1 MPTRSPGWPPPEFDN
16 VGKLR
21 PGWVRRLARR
31 GPPGRRLLRRPLQ
44 RPELASL
51 GGLVAAFAVF
61 SILRP
66 DLFLSQD
73 NGINVAS
80 LAAQYG
86 IVAVGVTV
94 LMIGGHFDLSVG
106 TIVGLTGWAMY
117 YFGNVLGLPP
127 IATILCALAF
137 GALLGAINGI
147 LQVRTG
153 LPSFIITLAT
163 SLVYRGLLTMETSGF
178 PVVVKFPADYAQ
190 TIAGKHL
197 FGYRMSL
204 LWFLVVALLAT
215 LFLLR
220 TRMGNWAFAIGQNPT
235 AAKNLG
241 VPVARTTVTLFALSG
256 LTSGIAGVVVAVQYF
271 SIDANRGVGWE
282 LIAIAMAVIGGT
294 LLTGGYGSV
303 LGTVLGAFMY
313 AMVNDGL
320 LLVGLQGYWVNIFL
334 GVVVL
339 VAVLINRMV
348 IDRFVM
354 TPDRPALE
362 QPIIVADEVG
372 LSGRVARLGGAET
385 SRSDRRGAGATAP
398 VVALRNVTM
407 TFQSVTA
414 LREISIEVHAGKVL
428 ALLGDNGAGKSTLIK
443 VLSGVYQPTSGSVEV
458 DGRQIRLHSAHDAR
472 AAGISTVFQDL
483 AVCDLMS
490 ISRNMVL
497 GNEPLERFGP
507 LRIYDAKAA
516 DRIAK
521 DALAT
526 LGVDLRRRLSD
537 PAATL
542 SGGQKQ
548 AVAIARAIV
557 YGSRC
562 LILDEPTAALA
573 VRQTQQVLDQVRRAR
588 DSGQAVMLIMHNLQ
602 QALSVADEVVVLA
615 RGRVLGKFS
624 SADADLERV
633 TQLVAQG

>member
-1 MPTRSPGWPPPEFDN
+1 MTLVNTTGRARSAASRRASDRAFG
-16 VGKLR
+16 VLR
-21 PGWVRRLARR
+21 Q
-31 GPPGRRLLRRPLQ
+31 PLQ

-51 GGLVAAFAVF
+51 AGLVAAFTVF

-66 DLFLSQD
+66 DLFLTQD
-73 NGINVAS
+73 NGVNVAS

-117 YFGNVLGLPP
+117 YFGNELSLPP
-127 IATILCALAF
+127 ILTILCTLVF
-137 GALLGAINGI
+137 GTLLGAINGI
-147 LQVRTG
+147 ILVRSG

-163 SLVYRGLLTMETSGF
+163 SLVYRGILTMKTSGF
-178 PVVVKFPADYAQ
+178 PVVVKFPASYAQ
-190 TIAGKHL
+190 VIAGKHL

-204 LWFLVVALLAT
+204 LWFLVVAVLAT

-220 TRMGNWAFAIGQNPT
+220 TRMGNWTFAIGQNPT

-256 LTSGIAGVVVAVQYF
+256 FTSGIAGIVVAVQYF

-282 LIAIAMAVIGGT
+282 LIAIAMAVVGGT

-313 AMVNDGL
+313 AMVNAGL
-320 LLVGLQGYWVNIFL
+320 LLIGLQGYWVNIFL
-334 GVVVL
+334 GIVVL
-339 VAVLINRMV
+339 VAVLINRVV

-354 TPDRPALE
+354 SPNRAGLE
-362 QPIIVADEVG
+362 PPTMVG
-372 LSGRVARLGGAET
+372 DET
-385 SRSDRRGAGATAP
+385 SPAVRADLPDVTAQADAAQGTRSVTAP
-398 VVALRNVTM
+398 VVALRDVTM
-407 TFQSVTA
+407 SFQSVTA
-414 LREISIEVHAGKVL
+414 LRNISIEAHAGKVL

-443 VLSGVYQPTSGSVEV
+443 VLSGVYRPTSGSVEV
-458 DGRQIRLHSAHDAR
+458 DGRPVTLHSAHNAR
-472 AAGISTVFQDL
+472 GAGISTVFQDL

-490 ISRNMVL
+490 IARNMVL
-497 GNEPLERFGP
+497 GNEPLKRLGP
-507 LRIYDAKAA
+507 LRVYDAKEA
-516 DRIAK
+516 DRVTA

-526 LGVDLRRRLSD
+526 LGVELRWRLSD

-548 AVAIARAIV
+548 AVAIARAIA

-573 VRQTQQVLDQVRRAR
+573 VRQTQQVLAQVRRAR
-588 DSGQAVMLIMHNLQ
+588 DAGQAVILITHNLQ
-602 QALSVADEVVVLA
+602 QAMSVADDIVVLT
-615 RGRVLGKFS
+615 RGRVSAQFS
-624 SADADLERV
+624 SAEADLERI
-633 TQLVAQG
+633 TQLIAQG

>member
-1 MPTRSPGWPPPEFDN
+1 MTDVDG
-16 VGKLR
+16 
-21 PGWVRRLARR
+21 A
-31 GPPGRRLLRRPLQ
+31 GPPRSACSRGATGPTSGPFRRLLE

-51 GGLVAAFAVF
+51 GGLAAAFVVF

-66 DLFLSQD
+66 DLFLTHD
-73 NGINVAS
+73 NGVNVAS

-86 IVAVGVTV
+86 IVAVGVTL
-94 LMIGGHFDLSVG
+94 LMIAGQFDLSVG
-106 TIVGLTGWAMY
+106 TIVGLTGWAMF

-127 IATILCALAF
+127 IPTILCALAV
-137 GALLGAINGI
+137 GTLLGALNGI
-147 LQVRTG
+147 IQVRTG

-163 SLVYRGLLTMETSGF
+163 SLVYRGILTMNTSGF
-178 PVVVKFPADYAQ
+178 PVVVKFPASYAQ
-190 TIAGKHL
+190 VIAGKL
-197 FGYRMSL
+197 FFGYRMSIV
-204 LWFLVVALLAT
+204 WFIVVAVLAT

-241 VPVARTTVTLFALSG
+241 VPVARTTVTLFAMSG
-256 LTSGIAGVVVAVQYF
+256 FTSGVAGVVVAVQYF
-271 SIDANRGVGWE
+271 SIDANRGAGWE
-282 LIAIAMAVIGGT
+282 LIAIAMTVIGGT

-313 AMVNDGL
+313 AMVTAGL

-334 GVVVL
+334 GIVVL
-339 VAVLINRMV
+339 VAVLINRLV

-354 TPDRPALE
+354 SPDRAALDQPVVVAEARPAIE
-362 QPIIVADEVG
+362 AD
-372 LSGRVARLGGAET
+372 RL
-385 SRSDRRGAGATAP
+385 DRTVSASEPRTAAGSAKP
-398 VVALRNVTM
+398 VVALRDVTM
-407 TFQSVTA
+407 SFQSVTA
-414 LREISIEVHAGKVL
+414 LRNITLEAHVGKVL

-443 VLSGVYQPTSGSVEV
+443 VLSGVYRPTSGSVEV
-458 DGRQIRLHSAHDAR
+458 DGRPVTLRSAHDAR
-472 AAGISTVFQDL
+472 TAGISTVFQDL

-490 ISRNMVL
+490 IARNMVL
-497 GNEPLERFGP
+497 GNEPVKRFGP
-507 LRIYDAKAA
+507 LRIYDAKKA
-516 DRIAK
+516 DRITT
-521 DALAT
+521 DALAA
-526 LGVDLRRRLSD
+526 LGVDLRRPLSD

-588 DSGQAVMLIMHNLQ
+588 DAGQAVILIMHNLQ
-602 QALSVADEVVVLA
+602 QALSVADEVIVLA
-615 RGRVLGKFS
+615 RGRVMGQFS
-624 SADADLERV
+624 STDADLERV
-633 TQLVAQG
+633 TQLVGQG

>member
-1 MPTRSPGWPPPEFDN
+1 MTLANTTGPARSAASLGATRRALG
-16 VGKLR
+16 V
-21 PGWVRRLARR
+21 
-31 GPPGRRLLRRPLQ
+31 LRRPLQ

-51 GGLVAAFAVF
+51 GGLVAAFMVF
-61 SILRP
+61 SIMRP
-66 DLFLSQD
+66 DLFLTQD

-94 LMIGGHFDLSVG
+94 LMIAGHFDLSVG

-117 YFGNVLGLPP
+117 YFGNELSLPP
-127 IATILCALAF
+127 IVTILCALAF
-137 GALLGAINGI
+137 GTLLGAINGI
-147 LQVRTG
+147 IQVRTG
-153 LPSFIITLAT
+153 LPSFIITLAS
-163 SLVYRGLLTMETSGF
+163 SLVYRGILTRNTSGF
-178 PVVVKFPADYAQ
+178 PVVVKFPDSYAQ
-190 TIAGKHL
+190 AIAGKHL

-204 LWFLVVALLAT
+204 LWFLAVAVLAT

-220 TRMGNWAFAIGQNPT
+220 TQMGNWAFAIGQNLT

-256 LTSGIAGVVVAVQYF
+256 FTSGIAGVVVAVQYF

-282 LIAIAMAVIGGT
+282 LIAIAMTVIGGT

-313 AMVNDGL
+313 AMVTAGL
-320 LLVGLQGYWVNIFL
+320 LLIGLQGYWVNIFL
-334 GVVVL
+334 GIVVL
-339 VAVLINRMV
+339 VAVLINRVV
-348 IDRFVM
+348 IDRLVM
-354 TPDRPALE
+354 SPDRPGLE
-362 QPIIVADEVG
+362 QPIIVADG
-372 LSGRVARLGGAET
+372 TGPPGGTDPPNAT
-385 SRSDRRGAGATAP
+385 TRADATQRGAGMTAP
-398 VVALRNVTM
+398 VVALRDVTM

-414 LREISIEVHAGKVL
+414 LRNISIEAHAGKVL

-458 DGRQIRLHSAHDAR
+458 DGRPVTLHSAHDAR

-490 ISRNMVL
+490 IARNMVL
-497 GNEPLERFGP
+497 GNEPRKRFGP
-507 LRIYDAKAA
+507 LRIYDAKKA
-516 DRIAK
+516 DRITT
-521 DALAT
+521 DALST

-588 DSGQAVMLIMHNLQ
+588 DAGQAVILIMHNLQ
-602 QALSVADEVVVLA
+602 QAMSVADDVVVLA
-615 RGRVLGKFS
+615 RGRVMGQFS
-624 SADADLERV
+624 SADADLEQV
-633 TQLVAQG
+633 TRLVAQG

>member
-1 MPTRSPGWPPPEFDN
+1 MIEANATGPSGSAASGGATRWADN
-16 VGKLR
+16 VLR
-21 PGWVRRLARR
+21 SL
-31 GPPGRRLLRRPLQ
+31 LQ

-51 GGLVAAFAVF
+51 GGLAAAFVVF

-66 DLFLSQD
+66 DLFLSHD
-73 NGINVAS
+73 NGVNVAS

-86 IVAVGVTV
+86 IVAVGVTL
-94 LMIGGHFDLSVG
+94 LMIAGHFDLSVG

-127 IATILCALAF
+127 ILTILCALAV
-137 GALLGAINGI
+137 GTLLGGLNGVI
-147 LQVRTG
+147 QVRTG

-163 SLVYRGLLTMETSGF
+163 SLVYRGILTMNTSGF
-178 PVVVKFPADYAQ
+178 PVVVKFPASYAQ
-190 TIAGKHL
+190 LIAGKL
-197 FGYRMSL
+197 FFGYRMSVV
-204 LWFLVVALLAT
+204 WFIVVAVLAT

-220 TRMGNWAFAIGQNPT
+220 ARMGNWAFAIGQNPT

-241 VPVARTTVTLFALSG
+241 VPVARTTVTIFAMSG
-256 LTSGIAGVVVAVQYF
+256 FTSGVAGVVVAVQYF

-282 LIAIAMAVIGGT
+282 LIAIAMTVIGGT

-303 LGTVLGAFMY
+303 LGTMLGAFMY
-313 AMVNDGL
+313 AMVNAGL

-334 GVVVL
+334 GIVVL
-339 VAVLINRMV
+339 VAVLINRLV

-354 TPDRPALE
+354 TPDRAALE
-362 QPIIVADEVG
+362 QPVVVA
-372 LSGRVARLGGAET
+372 AET
-385 SRSDRRGAGATAP
+385 RPAIEADRFDPTVSAGELRPAAGAARP
-398 VVALRNVTM
+398 IIALRDVTM
-407 TFQSVTA
+407 SFQSVTA
-414 LREISIEVHAGKVL
+414 LRNITLEAHVGKVL

-443 VLSGVYQPTSGSVEV
+443 VLSGVYRPTSGSVEV
-458 DGRQIRLHSAHDAR
+458 DGRPVTLRSAHDAR

-490 ISRNMVL
+490 IARNMVL
-497 GNEPLERFGP
+497 GNEPVKRFGP
-507 LRIYDAKAA
+507 LRIYDAKKA
-516 DRIAK
+516 DRITT

-588 DSGQAVMLIMHNLQ
+588 EAGQAVILIMHNLQ
-602 QALSVADEVVVLA
+602 QALSVADEVIVLA
-615 RGRVLGKFS
+615 RGRVMGQFS

-633 TQLVAQG
+633 TQLVGEG

>member
-1 MPTRSPGWPPPEFDN
+1 MTEAGGAGSPGSASS
-16 VGKLR
+16 
-21 PGWVRRLARR
+21 RRATGSTFGLF
-31 GPPGRRLLRRPLQ
+31 RRLLK

-51 GGLVAAFAVF
+51 GGLAAAFALF

-66 DLFLSQD
+66 DLFLTHD
-73 NGINVAS
+73 NGVNVAS

-86 IVAVGVTV
+86 IVAVGVTL
-94 LMIGGHFDLSVG
+94 LMIAGHFDLSVG
-106 TIVGLTGWAMY
+106 TIVGLTGWAMF

-127 IATILCALAF
+127 ILTIVCALAV
-137 GALLGAINGI
+137 GTLLGALNGVI
-147 LQVRTG
+147 QVRTG

-163 SLVYRGLLTMETSGF
+163 SLVYRGILTMNTSGF
-178 PVVVKFPADYAQ
+178 PVVVKFPAAYAQ
-190 TIAGKHL
+190 LIAGKL
-197 FGYRMSL
+197 FFGYRMSL
-204 LWFLVVALLAT
+204 IWFLVVAMLAT

-220 TRMGNWAFAIGQNPT
+220 ARMGNWVFAIGQNPT

-241 VPVARTTVTLFALSG
+241 VPVARTTVTLFAMSG
-256 LTSGIAGVVVAVQYF
+256 FTSSVAGVVVAVQYF

-282 LIAIAMAVIGGT
+282 LIAIAMTVIGGA

-313 AMVNDGL
+313 AMVTAGL

-334 GVVVL
+334 GIVVL
-339 VAVLINRMV
+339 VAVLINRLV

-354 TPDRPALE
+354 SPDRAALDQPVVVAEARPA
-362 QPIIVADEVG
+362 IEVD
-372 LSGRVARLGGAET
+372 RLDPPVSAGEPRTA
-385 SRSDRRGAGATAP
+385 AGAAKP
-398 VVALRNVTM
+398 IVALRDVTM
-407 TFQSVTA
+407 SFQSVTA
-414 LREISIEVHAGKVL
+414 LRNITLEAHVGKVL

-443 VLSGVYQPTSGSVEV
+443 VLSGVYRPTSGSVEV
-458 DGRQIRLHSAHDAR
+458 DGRPVVLRSAHDAR

-490 ISRNMVL
+490 IARNMVL
-497 GNEPLERFGP
+497 GNEPVKRFGP
-507 LRIYDAKAA
+507 LRIYDAKKA
-516 DRIAK
+516 DRITTE
-521 DALAT
+521 ALAA

-588 DSGQAVMLIMHNLQ
+588 DAGQAVILIMHNLQ
-602 QALSVADEVVVLA
+602 QALSVADEVIVLA
-615 RGRVLGKFS
+615 RGRVMGQFS
-624 SADADLERV
+624 SADADLEGV
-633 TQLVAQG
+633 TQLVGQG

>member
-1 MPTRSPGWPPPEFDN
+1 MANATDPAGSGTSRTATRLSVSVF
-16 VGKLR
+16 
-21 PGWVRRLARR
+21 RRL
-31 GPPGRRLLRRPLQ
+31 LQ

-51 GGLVAAFAVF
+51 GGLIAAFTAF
-61 SILRP
+61 SIMRP
-66 DLFLSQD
+66 DLFLTQE

-94 LMIGGHFDLSVG
+94 LMIAGYFDLSVG
-106 TIVGLTGWAMY
+106 TMVGLTGWAMY
-117 YFGNVLGLPP
+117 YFGNELGLPP
-127 IATILCALAF
+127 IVTILSTLAF
-137 GALLGAINGI
+137 GVLLGAINGVI
-147 LQVRTG
+147 QVRTG

-163 SLVYRGLLTMETSGF
+163 SLVFRGILTMNTSGF
-178 PVVVKFPADYAQ
+178 PVVVRFPNSYAQ
-190 TIAGKHL
+190 AIAGKHL

-204 LWFLVVALLAT
+204 LWFIVVAALAT

-235 AAKNLG
+235 AARNLG
-241 VPVARTTVTLFALSG
+241 VPVARTTVMLFALSG
-256 LTSGIAGVVVAVQYF
+256 FTSGIAGIVVAVQYF

-282 LIAIAMAVIGGT
+282 LIAIAMTVIGGT

-313 AMVNDGL
+313 AMVNAGL

-334 GVVVL
+334 GIVVL
-339 VAVLINRMV
+339 VAVLINRV
-348 IDRFVM
+348 IIDRFVM
-354 TPDRPALE
+354 SPDRAALE
-362 QPIIVADEVG
+362 HPIIVADET
-372 LSGRVARLGGAET
+372 EPQ
-385 SRSDRRGAGATAP
+385 RGAYLPDAATRADASCRAAGVTAP
-398 VVALRNVTM
+398 IVALRDVTM

-414 LREISIEVHAGKVL
+414 LRNISIEAHAGKVL

-458 DGRQIRLHSAHDAR
+458 DGHSVTLRSAHDAR

-490 ISRNMVL
+490 ITRNMVL
-497 GNEPLERFGP
+497 GNEPRKRFGP
-507 LRIYDAKAA
+507 LGIYNAKRAESIAA
-516 DRIAK
+516 
-521 DALAT
+521 DALAK

-548 AVAIARAIV
+548 AVAIARAIA

-588 DSGQAVMLIMHNLQ
+588 DAGQAVILIMHNLQ
-602 QALSVADEVVVLA
+602 QAMTVADDVVVLA
-615 RGRVLGKFS
+615 RGRVMGQFS

-633 TQLVAQG
+633 TQLVARG

>member
-1 MPTRSPGWPPPEFDN
+1 MTANTTGPAGSAASRGAS
-16 VGKLR
+16 R
-21 PGWVRRLARR
+21 WVVSVV
-31 GPPGRRLLRRPLQ
+31 RRPLQ

-66 DLFLSQD
+66 DLFLTQE
-73 NGINVAS
+73 NGINVVS

-94 LMIGGHFDLSVG
+94 LMIAGHFDLSVG

-127 IATILCALAF
+127 IVTILCSFAF
-137 GALLGAINGI
+137 GALLGAINGVI
-147 LQVRTG
+147 QVRTG
-153 LPSFIITLAT
+153 LRSFIITLAT
-163 SLVYRGLLTMETSGF
+163 SLVYRGMLTMATSGF
-178 PVVVKFPADYAQ
+178 PVVVRFPGSYAQ
-190 TIAGKHL
+190 MIAGKLL

-220 TRMGNWAFAIGQNPT
+220 TRMGNWAFAIGQNPN

-256 LTSGIAGVVVAVQYF
+256 LTSGVAGVVVAVQYF

-282 LIAIAMAVIGGT
+282 LIAVAMAVIRGT

-303 LGTVLGAFMY
+303 IGTVLGAFMY
-313 AMVNDGL
+313 AMVNAGL
-320 LLVGLQGYWVNIFL
+320 LLIGLQGYWVNIFL

-339 VAVLINRMV
+339 VAVLINRIV

-354 TPDRPALE
+354 SPDRPVLE
-362 QPIIVADEVG
+362 QSIIIADETG
-372 LSGRVARLGGAET
+372 PPIAADLADPATRADGRP
-385 SRSDRRGAGATAP
+385 GAGGTATVAATAAL
-398 VVALRNVTM
+398 VALRNVTM
-407 TFQSVTA
+407 SFQSVTA
-414 LREISIEVHAGKVL
+414 LRDISIEAHAGKVL

-458 DGRQIRLHSAHDAR
+458 DGRPVTLHTAHDAR

-490 ISRNMVL
+490 IARNMVL
-497 GNEPLERFGP
+497 GNEPLKHFGP
-507 LRIYDAKAA
+507 LRIYDAKQA
-516 DRIAK
+516 DRITT

-526 LGVDLRRRLSD
+526 LGVNLRRRLSD

-573 VRQTQQVLDQVRRAR
+573 VRQTQQVLGQVRRAR
-588 DSGQAVMLIMHNLQ
+588 DAGQAVILIMHNLQ
-602 QALSVADEVVVLA
+602 QAMSAADEVVVLA
-615 RGRVLGKFS
+615 RGWGMGRFS
-624 SADADLERV
+624 SAEADLAQV

>member
-1 MPTRSPGWPPPEFDN
+1 MIEASATGPSGSAASGGATRWAYN
-16 VGKLR
+16 VLR
-21 PGWVRRLARR
+21 SL
-31 GPPGRRLLRRPLQ
+31 LQ

-51 GGLVAAFAVF
+51 GGLAAAFVVF

-66 DLFLSQD
+66 DLFLSHD
-73 NGINVAS
+73 NGVNVAS

-86 IVAVGVTV
+86 IVAVGVTL
-94 LMIGGHFDLSVG
+94 LMIAGHFDLSVG

-127 IATILCALAF
+127 ILTILCALAV
-137 GALLGAINGI
+137 GTLLGGLNGVI
-147 LQVRTG
+147 QVRTG

-163 SLVYRGLLTMETSGF
+163 SLVYRGILTMNTSGF
-178 PVVVKFPADYAQ
+178 PVVVKFPASYAQ
-190 TIAGKHL
+190 VIAGKL
-197 FGYRMSL
+197 VFGYRMSL
-204 LWFLVVALLAT
+204 LWFLVVAALAT

-241 VPVARTTVTLFALSG
+241 VPVARTTVTLFAMSG
-256 LTSGIAGVVVAVQYF
+256 FASGVAGVVVAVQYF

-282 LIAIAMAVIGGT
+282 LIAIAMTVIGGT

-313 AMVNDGL
+313 AMVNAGL

-334 GVVVL
+334 GIVVL
-339 VAVLINRMV
+339 VAVLINRLV

-354 TPDRPALE
+354 SPDRAALE
-362 QPIIVADEVG
+362 QPVVVAE
-372 LSGRVARLGGAET
+372 ARPTVEANRRDPTASADKLRPAAEAA
-385 SRSDRRGAGATAP
+385 RP
-398 VVALRNVTM
+398 IVALRDVTM
-407 TFQSVTA
+407 SFQSVTA
-414 LREISIEVHAGKVL
+414 LRNITLEAHVGKVL

-443 VLSGVYQPTSGSVEV
+443 VLSGVYRPTSGSVEV
-458 DGRQIRLHSAHDAR
+458 DGRPVTLRSAHDAR
-472 AAGISTVFQDL
+472 AAGISTVFQDV

-490 ISRNMVL
+490 IARNMVL
-497 GNEPLERFGP
+497 GNEPVKRFGP
-507 LRIYDAKAA
+507 LLIYDAKKA
-516 DRIAK
+516 DRITT

-588 DSGQAVMLIMHNLQ
+588 EAGQAVILIMHNLQ
-602 QALSVADEVVVLA
+602 QALSVADEVIVLA
-615 RGRVLGKFS
+615 RGRVMGQFS

-633 TQLVAQG
+633 TQLVGEG

>member
-1 MPTRSPGWPPPEFDN
+1 MTDADGAGTPRS
-16 VGKLR
+16 
-21 PGWVRRLARR
+21 ASSR
-31 GPPGRRLLRRPLQ
+31 GATGSTFGLLRRLLQ

-51 GGLVAAFAVF
+51 GGLAAAFVVF

-66 DLFLSQD
+66 DLFLTHD
-73 NGINVAS
+73 NGVNVAS

-86 IVAVGVTV
+86 IVAVGVTL
-94 LMIGGHFDLSVG
+94 LMIAGHFDLSVG
-106 TIVGLTGWAMY
+106 TIVGLTGWAMF

-127 IATILCALAF
+127 ILTILCALAV
-137 GALLGAINGI
+137 GTLLGALNGVI
-147 LQVRTG
+147 QVRTG

-163 SLVYRGLLTMETSGF
+163 SLVYRGILTMNTSGF
-178 PVVVKFPADYAQ
+178 PVVVKFPASYALL
-190 TIAGKHL
+190 IAGKL
-197 FGYRMSL
+197 FFGYRMSII
-204 LWFLVVALLAT
+204 WFLVVAALAT

-241 VPVARTTVTLFALSG
+241 VPVARTTVTLFAMSG
-256 LTSGIAGVVVAVQYF
+256 FTSGVAGVVVAVQYF

-282 LIAIAMAVIGGT
+282 LIAIAMTVIGGT

-313 AMVNDGL
+313 AMVNAGL

-334 GVVVL
+334 GIVVL
-339 VAVLINRMV
+339 VAVLINRLV

-354 TPDRPALE
+354 SPDRAALE
-362 QPIIVADEVG
+362 QPVVVAEARPTVG
-372 LSGRVARLGGAET
+372 A
-385 SRSDRRGAGATAP
+385 DRRDPTASAGKLRPTAEAARP
-398 VVALRNVTM
+398 IVALRDVTM
-407 TFQSVTA
+407 SFQSVTA
-414 LREISIEVHAGKVL
+414 LRNITLEAHVGKVL

-443 VLSGVYQPTSGSVEV
+443 VLSGVYRPTSGLVEV
-458 DGRQIRLHSAHDAR
+458 DGRPVTLRSAHDAR

-490 ISRNMVL
+490 IARNMVL
-497 GNEPLERFGP
+497 GNEPVKRFGP
-507 LRIYDAKAA
+507 LRVYDAKKA
-516 DRIAK
+516 DRITT

-588 DSGQAVMLIMHNLQ
+588 NAGQAVILIMHNLQ
-602 QALSVADEVVVLA
+602 QALSVADEVIVLA
-615 RGRVLGKFS
+615 RGRVMGQFS

-633 TQLVAQG
+633 TQLVGQG

>member
-1 MPTRSPGWPPPEFDN
+1 MN
-16 VGKLR
+16 
-21 PGWVRRLARR
+21 LANAT
-31 GPPGRRLLRRPLQ
+31 GPPGSAASRDATRSAVGVIRRLLQ

-51 GGLVAAFAVF
+51 AGLIAAFAVF
-61 SILRP
+61 AILRP
-66 DLFLSQD
+66 DLFLTKD
-73 NGINVAS
+73 NGVNVAS

-94 LMIGGHFDLSVG
+94 LMIAGHFDLSVG

-127 IATILCALAF
+127 ILTILCTLAV
-137 GALLGAINGI
+137 GTLLGALNGVI
-147 LQVRTG
+147 QVRTG

-163 SLVYRGLLTMETSGF
+163 SLVYRGILTMNTSGF
-178 PVVVKFPADYAQ
+178 PVVVKFPASYAQ
-190 TIAGKHL
+190 VIAGKLL
-197 FGYRMSL
+197 FGYRISV
-204 LWFLVVALLAT
+204 LWFLAVAALAT

-256 LTSGIAGVVVAVQYF
+256 FTSGVAGVVVAVQYF

-282 LIAIAMAVIGGT
+282 LIAIAMTVIGGT

-313 AMVNDGL
+313 AMVNAGL

-334 GVVVL
+334 GIVVL
-339 VAVLINRMV
+339 VAVLINRVV

-354 TPDRPALE
+354 SPDRAGLDQSIILAEEGRPAGE
-362 QPIIVADEVG
+362 TN
-372 LSGRVARLGGAET
+372 RLDPAASVEKP
-385 SRSDRRGAGATAP
+385 RPVLAGAPKP
-398 VVALRNVTM
+398 VIALRDVTM
-407 TFQSVTA
+407 SFQSVTA
-414 LREISIEVHAGKVL
+414 LRNISIEAHVGKVL

-443 VLSGVYQPTSGSVEV
+443 VLSGVYRPTSGSVEV
-458 DGRQIRLHSAHDAR
+458 DGRPVTLRSAHDAR

-490 ISRNMVL
+490 IARNMVL
-497 GNEPLERFGP
+497 GNEPLKRFGP
-507 LRIYDAKAA
+507 LRIYDAKKA
-516 DRIAK
+516 DRITT
-521 DALAT
+521 DALAA

-588 DSGQAVMLIMHNLQ
+588 DAGQAVILIMHNLQ
-602 QALSVADEVVVLA
+602 QAMSVADEVVVLA
-615 RGRVLGKFS
+615 RGRVMGQFS
-624 SADADLERV
+624 SGDADIERV

>member
-1 MPTRSPGWPPPEFDN
+1 MAGASVPE
-16 VGKLR
+16 GSAASR
-21 PGWVRRLARR
+21 GAVRRVV
-31 GPPGRRLLRRPLQ
+31 GLLRRPLQ

-117 YFGNVLGLPP
+117 YFGNVLGLSP

-178 PVVVKFPADYAQ
+178 PVVVKFPAAYAQ
-190 TIAGKHL
+190 AIAGKHL

-204 LWFLVVALLAT
+204 LWFLVVAALAT

-256 LTSGIAGVVVAVQYF
+256 LTSGIAGVVLAVQYF

-339 VAVLINRMV
+339 
-348 IDRFVM
+348 
-354 TPDRPALE
+354 
-362 QPIIVADEVG
+362 
-372 LSGRVARLGGAET
+372 
-385 SRSDRRGAGATAP
+385 
-398 VVALRNVTM
+398 
-407 TFQSVTA
+407 
-414 LREISIEVHAGKVL
+414 
-428 ALLGDNGAGKSTLIK
+428 
-443 VLSGVYQPTSGSVEV
+443 
-458 DGRQIRLHSAHDAR
+458 
-472 AAGISTVFQDL
+472 
-483 AVCDLMS
+483 
-490 ISRNMVL
+490 
-497 GNEPLERFGP
+497 
-507 LRIYDAKAA
+507 A
-516 DRIAK
+516 DRK
-521 DALAT
+521 
-526 LGVDLRRRLSD
+526 
-537 PAATL
+537 
-542 SGGQKQ
+542 
-548 AVAIARAIV
+548 
-557 YGSRC
+557 
-562 LILDEPTAALA
+562 
-573 VRQTQQVLDQVRRAR
+573 
-588 DSGQAVMLIMHNLQ
+588 
-602 QALSVADEVVVLA
+602 SVV
-615 RGRVLGKFS
+615 
-624 SADADLERV
+624 
-633 TQLVAQG
+633 

>member
-1 MPTRSPGWPPPEFDN
+1 MTLANTTGPAGSASSRGATHRA
-16 VGKLR
+16 VG
-21 PGWVRRLARR
+21 V
-31 GPPGRRLLRRPLQ
+31 LRRPLQ

-51 GGLVAAFAVF
+51 GGLVAAFTVF
-61 SILRP
+61 SIMRP
-66 DLFLSQD
+66 DLFLTQD

-94 LMIGGHFDLSVG
+94 LMIAGHFDLSVG

-117 YFGNVLGLPP
+117 YFGNDLGLPP
-127 IATILCALAF
+127 IVTILCTLAF
-137 GALLGAINGI
+137 GTLLGAINGI
-147 LQVRTG
+147 IQVRTG

-163 SLVYRGLLTMETSGF
+163 SLVYRGILTMNTSGF
-178 PVVVKFPADYAQ
+178 PVVVKFPASYAQ
-190 TIAGKHL
+190 AIAGKHL

-204 LWFLVVALLAT
+204 LWFLVVAVLAT

-256 LTSGIAGVVVAVQYF
+256 FTSGIAGVVVAVQYF

-282 LIAIAMAVIGGT
+282 LIAIAMTVIGGT

-313 AMVNDGL
+313 AMVSAGL
-320 LLVGLQGYWVNIFL
+320 LLIGLQGYWVNIFL
-334 GVVVL
+334 GIVVL
-339 VAVLINRMV
+339 VAVLINRVV

-354 TPDRPALE
+354 SPDRPGLE
-362 QPIIVADEVG
+362 QPIIVADEAG
-372 LSGRVARLGGAET
+372 PPGGTDPPDAT
-385 SRSDRRGAGATAP
+385 TRADATRRGAGMTAP
-398 VVALRNVTM
+398 VVALRDVTM

-414 LREISIEVHAGKVL
+414 LRNISIEAHVGKVL

-458 DGRQIRLHSAHDAR
+458 DGHPVTLHSAHDAR

-490 ISRNMVL
+490 IVRNMVL
-497 GNEPLERFGP
+497 GNEPRKRFGP
-507 LRIYDAKAA
+507 LRIYDAKKA
-516 DRIAK
+516 DRITT

-548 AVAIARAIV
+548 AIAIARAIV

-573 VRQTQQVLDQVRRAR
+573 VRQTQQVLAQVRRAR
-588 DSGQAVMLIMHNLQ
+588 DAGQAVILIMHNLQ
-602 QALSVADEVVVLA
+602 QAMSVADDVVVLA
-615 RGRVLGKFS
+615 RGRVIAQFS

-633 TQLVAQG
+633 TQLVAQS

>member
-1 MPTRSPGWPPPEFDN
+1 MTSVNATGLGGSPASRGP
-16 VGKLR
+16 VSVL
-21 PGWVRRLARR
+21 RRL
-31 GPPGRRLLRRPLQ
+31 LQ

-61 SILRP
+61 SLLRP
-66 DLFLSQD
+66 DLFLTQD
-73 NGINVAS
+73 NGVNVAS

-86 IVAVGVTV
+86 IVAVGVTL
-94 LMIGGHFDLSVG
+94 LMIAGHFDLSVG

-127 IATILCALAF
+127 IVTILSTLGF
-137 GALLGAINGI
+137 GALLGAVNGVI
-147 LQVRTG
+147 QVRTG

-163 SLVYRGLLTMETSGF
+163 SLVYRGILTMSTSGF
-178 PVVVKFPADYAQ
+178 PVVVKFPASYAQ
-190 TIAGKHL
+190 VIAGKNL

-204 LWFLVVALLAT
+204 LWFLVVAALAT

-256 LTSGIAGVVVAVQYF
+256 FTSGVAGVVVAVQYF

-282 LIAIAMAVIGGT
+282 LIAIAMTVIGGT

-313 AMVNDGL
+313 AMVNAGL
-320 LLVGLQGYWVNIFL
+320 LLIGLQGYWVNIFL
-334 GVVVL
+334 GIVVL
-339 VAVLINRMV
+339 VAVLINRVV

-354 TPDRPALE
+354 SSDRPALE
-362 QPIIVADEVG
+362 QPIIVADEGGSPEAGSPHAVVRGDMPRPGVG
-372 LSGRVARLGGAET
+372 VT
-385 SRSDRRGAGATAP
+385 KP
-398 VVALRNVTM
+398 VVALRDVTM
-407 TFQSVTA
+407 SFQSVTA
-414 LREISIEVHAGKVL
+414 LRNISIQAHVGKVL

-458 DGRQIRLHSAHDAR
+458 DGRPVRLRSAHDAR

-490 ISRNMVL
+490 IARNMVL
-497 GNEPLERFGP
+497 GNEPLKRFGP
-507 LRIYDAKAA
+507 LRIYDAKKA
-516 DRIAK
+516 DRITT
-521 DALAT
+521 DALAA

-588 DSGQAVMLIMHNLQ
+588 DAGQAVILIMHNLQ
-602 QALSVADEVVVLA
+602 QAMSVADEVVVLA
-615 RGRVLGKFS
+615 RGRIMGQFS

>member
-1 MPTRSPGWPPPEFDN
+1 MTDADG
-16 VGKLR
+16 
-21 PGWVRRLARR
+21 A
-31 GPPGRRLLRRPLQ
+31 GPPRSASSRGATGATFGLFRRLLR

-51 GGLVAAFAVF
+51 GGLAAAFVVF

-66 DLFLSQD
+66 DLFLTHD
-73 NGINVAS
+73 NGVNVAS

-86 IVAVGVTV
+86 IVAVGVTL
-94 LMIGGHFDLSVG
+94 LMIAGHFDLSVG
-106 TIVGLTGWAMY
+106 TIVGLTGWAMF

-127 IATILCALAF
+127 ILTILCALAV
-137 GALLGAINGI
+137 GTLLGALNGVI
-147 LQVRTG
+147 QVQTG

-163 SLVYRGLLTMETSGF
+163 SLVYRGILTMNTSGF
-178 PVVVKFPADYAQ
+178 PVVVKFSASYAQ
-190 TIAGKHL
+190 LIAGKL
-197 FGYRMSL
+197 FFGYRMSIV
-204 LWFLVVALLAT
+204 WFLVVAALAT

-241 VPVARTTVTLFALSG
+241 VPVARTTVTLFAMSG
-256 LTSGIAGVVVAVQYF
+256 FTSGVAGVVVAVQYF

-282 LIAIAMAVIGGT
+282 LIAIAMTVIGGT

-313 AMVNDGL
+313 AMVNAGL

-334 GVVVL
+334 GIVVL
-339 VAVLINRMV
+339 VAVLINRLV

-354 TPDRPALE
+354 SPDRAALE
-362 QPIIVADEVG
+362 QPVVVAE
-372 LSGRVARLGGAET
+372 ARPTVEA
-385 SRSDRRGAGATAP
+385 DRRDPTASAGKLRPAAEAARP
-398 VVALRNVTM
+398 IVALRDVTM
-407 TFQSVTA
+407 SFQSVTA
-414 LREISIEVHAGKVL
+414 LRNITLEAHVGKVL

-443 VLSGVYQPTSGSVEV
+443 VLSGVYRPTSGSVEV
-458 DGRQIRLHSAHDAR
+458 DGRPVTLRSAHDAR

-490 ISRNMVL
+490 IARNMVL
-497 GNEPLERFGP
+497 GNEPVKRFGP
-507 LRIYDAKAA
+507 LRIYDAKKA
-516 DRIAK
+516 DRITT
-521 DALAT
+521 DALAA

-588 DSGQAVMLIMHNLQ
+588 NAGQAVILIMHNLQ
-602 QALSVADEVVVLA
+602 QALSVADEVIVLA
-615 RGRVLGKFS
+615 RGRVMGQFS

-633 TQLVAQG
+633 TQLVGEG

>member
-1 MPTRSPGWPPPEFDN
+1 MTSANTTGPAGSAASRDATRRT
-16 VGKLR
+16 VGVL
-21 PGWVRRLARR
+21 RRL
-31 GPPGRRLLRRPLQ
+31 LQ

-66 DLFLSQD
+66 DLFLTQD

-86 IVAVGVTV
+86 IVAVGVTM
-94 LMIGGHFDLSVG
+94 LMIAGHFDLSVG

-117 YFGNVLGLPP
+117 YFGNLLGLPP
-127 IATILCALAF
+127 IVTILCTLAF
-137 GALLGAINGI
+137 GTLLGAVNGVI
-147 LQVRTG
+147 QVRTG

-163 SLVYRGLLTMETSGF
+163 SLVYRGILTMSTSGF
-178 PVVVKFPADYAQ
+178 PVVVKFPASYAQ
-190 TIAGKHL
+190 VIAGKHL

-204 LWFLVVALLAT
+204 LWFLVVAVLAT

-235 AAKNLG
+235 AARNLG

-256 LTSGIAGVVVAVQYF
+256 FTSGVAGVVVAVQYF

-282 LIAIAMAVIGGT
+282 LIAIAMTVIGGT

-313 AMVNDGL
+313 AMVNAGL
-320 LLVGLQGYWVNIFL
+320 LLIGLQGYWVNIFL
-334 GVVVL
+334 GIVVL
-339 VAVLINRMV
+339 VAVLINRVV

-354 TPDRPALE
+354 SPNRAAPE
-362 QPIIVADEVG
+362 QPIIVEAG
-372 LSGRVARLGGAET
+372 ARGGADPPYAAT
-385 SRSDRRGAGATAP
+385 RADATRPAGVTKP
-398 VVALRNVTM
+398 VVALRDVTM

-414 LREISIEVHAGKVL
+414 LRNISIEAREGKVL

-458 DGRQIRLHSAHDAR
+458 DGHPVTLRSAHDAR

-490 ISRNMVL
+490 IARNMVL
-497 GNEPLERFGP
+497 GNEPLKRFGP
-507 LRIYDAKAA
+507 LRIYDAKKA
-516 DRIAK
+516 DRVTT
-521 DALAT
+521 DALAA
-526 LGVDLRRRLSD
+526 LGVDLRRQLSD

-588 DSGQAVMLIMHNLQ
+588 DAGQAVILITHNLQ
-602 QALSVADEVVVLA
+602 QAMSVADEVVVLA
-615 RGRVLGKFS
+615 RGRVMGQFS

>member
-1 MPTRSPGWPPPEFDN
+1 MTEVDSAGP
-16 VGKLR
+16 LR
-21 PGWVRRLARR
+21 PVGSRGAAGSAFGLVRRL
-31 GPPGRRLLRRPLQ
+31 LQ
-44 RPELASL
+44 LPELASL
-51 GGLVAAFAVF
+51 GGLAAAFVVF

-66 DLFLSQD
+66 DLFLTHD
-73 NGINVAS
+73 NGVNVAS

-86 IVAVGVTV
+86 IVAVGVTL
-94 LMIGGHFDLSVG
+94 LMIAGHFDLSVG

-127 IATILCALAF
+127 ILTILCTLAV
-137 GALLGAINGI
+137 GTLLGALNGVI
-147 LQVRTG
+147 QVRTG

-163 SLVYRGLLTMETSGF
+163 SLVYRGILTMNTSGF
-178 PVVVKFPADYAQ
+178 PVVVKFPASYAQ
-190 TIAGKHL
+190 VIAGKL
-197 FGYRMSL
+197 FFGYRMSIV
-204 LWFLVVALLAT
+204 WFIVVAALAT

-220 TRMGNWAFAIGQNPT
+220 TRIGNWTFAIGQNPT

-241 VPVARTTVTLFALSG
+241 VPVARTIVTLFAMSG
-256 LTSGIAGVVVAVQYF
+256 FTSGVAGVVVAVQYF

-282 LIAIAMAVIGGT
+282 LIAIAMTVIGGT

-313 AMVNDGL
+313 AMVNAGL
-320 LLVGLQGYWVNIFL
+320 LLIGLQGYWVNIFL

-339 VAVLINRMV
+339 VAVLINRVV

-354 TPDRPALE
+354 RPDRAALE
-362 QPIIVADEVG
+362 QPVIVTGTARATPETDGVG
-372 LSGRVARLGGAET
+372 RAVTPGEHRPVIGA
-385 SRSDRRGAGATAP
+385 AKP
-398 VVALRNVTM
+398 VVALRDVTM
-407 TFQSVTA
+407 SFQSVTA
-414 LREISIEVHAGKVL
+414 LRDVSIEAHVGKVL

-458 DGRQIRLHSAHDAR
+458 DGRPVTLRSAHDAR

-490 ISRNMVL
+490 IARNMVL
-497 GNEPLERFGP
+497 GNEPVKRFGP
-507 LRIYDAKAA
+507 LRIYDAKKA
-516 DRIAK
+516 DRITT
-521 DALAT
+521 DALAA

-588 DSGQAVMLIMHNLQ
+588 DAGQAVILIMHNLQ

-615 RGRVLGKFS
+615 RGRVMGQFS
-624 SADADLERV
+624 SVDVDLERV
-633 TQLVAQG
+633 TELVAQG